1 MLPSVPVKHCRPAL
15 SIELME
21 NSDKCWT
28 NEGAAQ
34 KPIKNISL
42 AKHHKR
48 ERSSSPEGNNS
59 YGSRCYHWRSTKSER
74 GCSCVDF
81 YTDFIDVFLL
91 FTHVLPEKKNMWI
104 LEHPSTWGSGTNHYR
119 LTIYSKGKYL
129 SIQLLSLSRKK
140 CHFRSYMSD
149 IEGGQRSVMG
159 SNVMVK

>member
-91 FTHVLPEKKNMWI
+91 FTHVLPEKKICGFWSI
-104 LEHPSTWGSGTNHYR
+104 LLLEAVEQIIIDWQFIRKGNTWVSSFYLYQEKNVISVATCQ
-119 LTIYSKGKYL
+119 TSKAD
-129 SIQLLSLSRKK
+129 SDLLW
-140 CHFRSYMSD
+140 
-149 IEGGQRSVMG
+149 EVT
-159 SNVMVK
+159 